1 MRGRR
6 VSLRCRP
13 ARPEDV
19 PAVVALARL
28 FCEEEGTGPSR
39 LEAEHLERY
48 VFAPVPLFQVLV
60 AEEASRVVGYALYYA
75 GFDAVGARKGHY
87 LADLFVL
94 REARGR
100 GIGRRLMRAVAQ
112 DGLAR
117 GGEWL
122 TWNALERNRAARA
135 FYRRIGAREHPLV
148 TLSLNAD
155 ALRRLARG
163 EA

>member
-1 MRGRR
+1 
-6 VSLRCRP
+6 VTLRCRP
-13 ARPEDV
+13 ARPGDIA
-19 PAVVALARL
+19 AVVELARL
-28 FCEEEGTGPSR
+28 FCQEEGTGPSR
-39 LEAEHLERY
+39 LEAAHLERY
-48 VFAPVPLFQVLV
+48 AFSPTPLFLVLV
-60 AEEASRVVGYALYYA
+60 AEEEERVVGYALYYA

-94 REARGR
+94 REARGH
-100 GIGRRLMRAVAQ
+100 GIGRRLMRAVAE
-112 DGLAR
+112 DALAR